1 MILKNIIFFTITSC
15 FLYSDELHQI
25 HKGETYKVL
34 EKDLIEMI
42 QEHITENKDMIE
54 QKLNDFQSQTK
65 NKMMNL
71 KNDFNLPFVTE
82 NEEVK
87 DNLAYMITQK
97 DLAPKN
103 VPLVTIVYPLKYTV
117 LPYQIYL
124 INGGEEKEIEWLKKQ
139 DYKNIQARVWIVNGR
154 LKDLTDDLGIPVYF
168 YSEKIHNRFKAK
180 GTPAII
186 KQTGEEMVFNYFKI
200 ER

>member
-1 MILKNIIFFTITSC
+1 
-15 FLYSDELHQI
+15 
-25 HKGETYKVL
+25 
-34 EKDLIEMI
+34 
-42 QEHITENKDMIE
+42 MIE

-82 NEEVK
+82 NERVK

-103 VPLVTIVYPLKYTV
+103 VPLGTIVYPLKYTV

-186 KQTGEEMVFNYFKI
+186 KQEGEEMIFNYFKI